1 MTPSLRQLK
10 AFIAVAKCGQFTRAA
25 NELDISQSTLSESI
39 RELEAT
45 LEVRLFDRHTRML
58 QLTKAGSEFLSV
70 VQRLIGELD
79 GAVDT
84 MRAHATLER
93 GTVVVAA
100 PGLQSALQLPAEI
113 TSFSALYPSIDVV
126 LHDVP
131 EYEVTGLVRSGV
143 ADLGLVTT
151 TRLPSDLRARP
162 FDRDHFI
169 VILAPGHP
177 LESRESLGW
186 EDLVDQPLIGLK
198 ATSPMRRALDEALA
212 AHNIRLNFAY
222 EVSLPLTIAGL
233 VQARLGI
240 ALVTSLMVPIA
251 EWLGLAVRPLD
262 RPRIERDLMLIQ
274 SRDRSLSPAA
284 QKLHDQLLRKKAA
297 GQFALPLFPYRQEHL
312 A

>member
-1 MTPSLRQLK
+1 MSPSLRQLR
-10 AFIAVAKCGQFTRAA
+10 AFIAVARHGQFTRAA
-25 NELDISQSTLSESI
+25 NELDISQSSLSESI
-39 RELEAT
+39 RELEAA

-58 QLTKAGSEFLSV
+58 QLTKAGSEFLAV

-93 GTVVVAA
+93 GMVVIAA
-100 PGLQSALQLPAEI
+100 PGLQSALQLPVEI
-113 TSFSALYPSIDVV
+113 TTFSALYPSIDVV
-126 LHDVP
+126 LHDVA
-131 EYEVTGLVRSGV
+131 EHEVTGLVQSGV

-162 FDRDHFI
+162 FDRDHF
-169 VILAPGHP
+169 VAILAPSHP
-177 LESRESLGW
+177 LARQETLEW
-186 EDLVDQPLIGLK
+186 EDLADMPLIGLK

-212 AHNIRLNFAY
+212 VHDIRLTFAY

-233 VQARLGI
+233 VQAGLGI

-251 EWLGLAVRPLD
+251 EWVGLAVRPLD

-284 QKLHDQLLRKKAA
+284 QKLHDQLLRRKAA
-297 GQFALPLFPYRQEHL
+297 RNLAGPLLPHRQ
-312 A
+312 

>member
-1 MTPSLRQLK
+1 MTPSLRQLR
-10 AFIAVAKCGQFTRAA
+10 AFIAVARYGQFTRAA
-25 NELDISQSTLSESI
+25 NELDISQSSLSESI
-39 RELEAT
+39 RELEAA
-45 LEVRLFDRHTRML
+45 LEVRLLDRHTRML
-58 QLTKAGSEFLSV
+58 QLTKAGSEFLTV

-93 GTVVVAA
+93 GMVVIAA

-113 TSFSALYPSIDVV
+113 TAFSALYPSIDVV

-131 EYEVTGLVRSGV
+131 EYEVTGLVQSGV

-162 FDRDHFI
+162 FDRDHF
-169 VILAPGHP
+169 VAILPPSHP
-177 LESRESLGW
+177 LTAQEILGW
-186 EDLVDQPLIGLK
+186 ENLAELPLIGLK

-212 AHNIRLNFAY
+212 VHDIRLTFAY

-233 VQARLGI
+233 VQAGLGI
-240 ALVTSLMVPIA
+240 ALVTSIMAPIA
-251 EWLGLAVRPLD
+251 EWLGLAVRSLD

-274 SRDRSLSPAA
+274 SRDRSLTPAA
-284 QKLHDQLLRKKAA
+284 QKLHDQLLRRK
-297 GQFALPLFPYRQEHL
+297 RQP
-312 A
+312 

>member
-1 MTPSLRQLK
+1 MSPSLRQLR
-10 AFIAVAKCGQFTRAA
+10 AFIAVARYGQFTRAA
-25 NELDISQSTLSESI
+25 NELDISQSSLSESI
-39 RELEAT
+39 RELEAA

-58 QLTKAGSEFLSV
+58 QLTKAGSEFLTV
-70 VQRLIGELD
+70 VQRLVGELD

-93 GTVVVAA
+93 GMVVIAA

-113 TSFSALYPSIDVV
+113 TAFSALYPSIDIV

-131 EYEVTGLVRSGV
+131 EYEVTGLVQSGV

-162 FDRDHFI
+162 FDRDHFV
-169 VILAPGHP
+169 VILAPSHP
-177 LESRESLGW
+177 LAQQGSLTW
-186 EDLVDQPLIGLK
+186 DDLTDMPLIGLK

-212 AHNIRLNFAY
+212 IHDIRLTFTY

-233 VQARLGI
+233 VQAGLGI
-240 ALVTSLMVPIA
+240 ALVTSLMAPIS
-251 EWLGLAVRPLD
+251 EWLGLAVRSLD

-274 SRDRSLSPAA
+274 SRDRSLNPAA
-284 QKLHDQLLRKKAA
+284 QKMHDQLLRKK
-297 GQFALPLFPYRQEHL
+297 RQQ
-312 A
+312 